1 MARLDEDKVREL
13 WERYKY
19 QGDKAARDRLI
30 LAYSPLVKYV
40 AGRMGNGLPSH
51 IEEADLI
58 SYGLLG
64 LIGALERFDPMREIK
79 FETYAIS
86 RIKGSIIDEL
96 RSLDW
101 VPRSVRS
108 KAREIEKACAALE
121 NRLQRTER
129 GTQSSERSS
138 SMIDPLIR
146 EIA

>member
-19 QGDKAARDRLI
+19 QGDRAARDRLI

-64 LIGALERFDPMREIK
+64 LIGALERFDPGREIK

-86 RIKGSIIDEL
+86 R
-96 RSLDW
+96 
-101 VPRSVRS
+101 SVRLS
-108 KAREIEKACAALE
+108 
-121 NRLQRTER
+121 
-129 GTQSSERSS
+129 
-138 SMIDPLIR
+138 
-146 EIA
+146 